1 MADGMD
7 EIIALTIGP
16 GKVFVDG
23 DYIGDCPGFVA
34 TRQEWPEIVVEDSLE
49 ADEIG

>member
-7 EIIALTIGP
+7 EIVILQFGP
-16 GKVFVDG
+16 GSVFVDG
-23 DYIGDCPGFVA
+23 NYMGESPRCVV
-34 TRQEWPEIVVEDSLE
+34 TKQEWPDIVVEDSLE